1 MSVPPRS
8 KTRAALNAWLEQA
21 DRTLAEQREVL
32 LSPSQS
38 LGQWDDHGSEVTMTA
53 AEIERSLGDLLRRY
67 VEAPGRWIIIM
78 REPDVP
84 GYYVQF
90 ICYEDG
96 ALLAEAVSNH
106 FLPEHLRL
114 NKTQEAKLKYF
125 GWKPPSPP
133 EFPNWVTVHPTLDPP
148 TRAVAARAVKTLR
161 QVFGLS
167 TDSPVVMKVFTSA
180 IRREG
185 PLTEPDEPRLEGG
198 TPRATPVP
206 LGGEAQLHDQ
216 IPDGFPTLANGD
228 LDLETL
234 KREIDID
241 VIAEMGQVWFD
252 RYGKQA
258 WENAL
263 VLFGIKADYVEPV
276 PGTDEPDRF

>member
-1 MSVPPRS
+1 MSVQKS
-8 KTRAALNAWLEQA
+8 KTRAALDAWLEEA

-38 LGQWDDHGSEVTMTA
+38 LDQWDDHGSEVTITV
-53 AEIERSLGDLLRRY
+53 AEVERSLSDLLRRY
-67 VEAPGRWIIIM
+67 VEAPGRWIVIL
-78 REPDVP
+78 REPEVP
-84 GYYVQF
+84 GHYVQF

-96 ALLAEAVSNH
+96 ALLAEAVSN
-106 FLPEHLRL
+106 EHLPHHL
-114 NKTQEAKLKYF
+114 QLDEDQEAMLSRL
-125 GWKPPSPP
+125 GWRRPSPP
-133 EFPNWVTVHPTLDPP
+133 EFPNWATVHPTVDPP
-148 TRAVAARAVKTLR
+148 VPEVTARAFDTLVE
-161 QVFGLS
+161 VFGLS

-185 PLTEPDEPRLEGG
+185 PLTEPDEPRLKGG

-241 VIAEMGQVWFD
+241 VIAEMGQVWFN
-252 RYGKQA
+252 RYGEQA